1 MTKYLCFSSSSFSI
15 RGREQKKGE
24 EVKLMREISE
34 EDHSTVCQRLSKESC
49 HTGLSILHWLSTLCS
64 ADVLKDTLF
73 DVMHNI
79 PLNVV
84 GNLFKELIANGKL
97 DSKVAN
103 DRLQQFPWTAGIV
116 LMYIEVSGK
125 FIGTALHIL
134 SMLYSLCHKCTGLA
148 CHLEK
153 N

>member
-1 MTKYLCFSSSSFSI
+1 
-15 RGREQKKGE
+15 
-24 EVKLMREISE
+24 
-34 EDHSTVCQRLSKESC
+34 
-49 HTGLSILHWLSTLCS
+49 
-64 ADVLKDTLF
+64 
-73 DVMHNI
+73 MHNI

-97 DSKVAN
+97 DSKLAN

-116 LMYIEVSGK
+116 LMYTEVSGK